1 MSDPA
6 PPQKGKLG
14 GLLIQG
20 FFEGITR
27 AAKLHPRANPAR
39 HGVEVISNVAYSN
52 SGQRDHL
59 LDIYR
64 PKRIPAEGLPIVFYL
79 HGGGFRILSKDTHW
93 VMGLAFARR
102 GYCVFNI
109 NYRLAPTHP
118 FPAAVIDACNA
129 LGWVANHAQRF
140 RGDLSRLILA
150 GESAGA
156 NLASALAVATSYR
169 RSEPWAQQLF
179 DTAVT
184 PRAVIANCGVL
195 QVSDIGRHAR
205 RRQLPEW
212 LNTRLQYIANS
223 YLSEA
228 QQSGDP
234 TSYEL
239 ADPLRFLELAQQPD
253 RPLPP
258 FYAAVGTK
266 DPLLDDTRRLAAAL
280 DKLAVPCE
288 ARFFPGEVHAFM
300 AFVWRKQAKTC
311 WRQTFDFLDRHIT
324 RARAH

>member
-1 MSDPA
+1 MIRRSLVKARKSLGGRAVQGMFHGLSAAGKLSPPARRAHREVDVTRNVPYGPLGAANTLDVYRPAGA
-6 PPQKGKLG
+6 PPG
-14 GLLIQG
+14 
-20 FFEGITR
+20 
-27 AAKLHPRANPAR
+27 NPA
-39 HGVEVISNVAYSN
+39 
-52 SGQRDHL
+52 L
-59 LDIYR
+59 LYI
-64 PKRIPAEGLPIVFYL
+64 